1 MAVENLLRESKG
13 ALKSGIDEVGE
24 EGRRREEGEMRE
36 TGGGRRG
43 KWKGEEK
50 RKIGKR
56 KRRREEGKGKK
67 TGTYCKKGMC
77 ISTPLPLCKTGYC
90 LLIKVTCLTCP

>member
-1 MAVENLLRESKG
+1 MAVEDLLREGKG
-13 ALKSGIDEVGE
+13 ALKSGIVEVGE
-24 EGRRREEGEMRE
+24 GGEEG
-36 TGGGRRG
+36 GGGNERNRKRRRG

-56 KRRREEGKGKK
+56 ERRRERRERGKLVP
-67 TGTYCKKGMC
+67 CKKSMC

-90 LLIKVTCLTCP
+90 LPIKVTCLTCS